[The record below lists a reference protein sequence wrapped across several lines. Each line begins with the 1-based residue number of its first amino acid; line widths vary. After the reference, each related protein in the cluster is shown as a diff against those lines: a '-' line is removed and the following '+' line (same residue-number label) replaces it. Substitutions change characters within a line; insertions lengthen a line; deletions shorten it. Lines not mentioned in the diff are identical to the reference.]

1 MQDLSIIPF
10 TVLCLVIGPPV
21 HFDDVLT
28 IEVSSLVF
36 IHKENPIHKN
46 ITFEI

>member
-1 MQDLSIIPF
+1 MSDITEEPGMEEII
-10 TVLCLVIGPPV
+10 LRIQSLIPV
-21 HFDDVLT
+21 VFQ
-28 IEVSSLVF
+28 VSSLVF